1 MALLKVLLQAMLC
14 SVFLVLQFFGWLVK
28 GRSKQPEVQE
38 LIAEPISQE
47 KLLIQEEITALD
59 SLVATL
65 SRQEAELLEK
75 AQLTTSVEKR
85 HKLEAKAA
93 TIHLRLIR
101 LNNKAVKLWEKE
113 ETL

>member
-1 MALLKVLLQAMLC
+1 MALLKVLLQAMVC
-14 SVFLVLQFFGWLVK
+14 SVYLVLQFFGWLVK
-28 GRSKQPEVQE
+28 GTPRHPEP
-38 LIAEPISQE
+38 IAEPISQE

>member
-1 MALLKVLLQAMLC
+1 MTLLKVLLQAMVC
-14 SVFLVLQFFGWLVK
+14 SVYLVLQFFGWLVK
-28 GRSKQPEVQE
+28 GPTRQPEP
-38 LIAEPISQE
+38 IAKPISQE
-47 KLLIQEEITALD
+47 KLLIQEEITAID

>member
-1 MALLKVLLQAMLC
+1 MALLKVLLQAMVC
-14 SVFLVLQFFGWLVK
+14 SVYLVLQFFGWLVK
-28 GRSKQPEVQE
+28 GPPRQPEP
-38 LIAEPISQE
+38 IAEPISQE